1 MRNNSNGQ
9 YIVITRMWYKCC
21 CRITVRL
28 CGVAVQC
35 QISPKRIQ
43 SNTISSMKTTD
54 IDKSTCKQPNGH
66 GRARPNNRKLQCWS
80 RKDHVGKQMLP
91 ISTGLNPNI
100 LHSSKICLHVCCH
113 RLFVTKLRLAV
124 SVHQLLSIGTK
135 PSHGNAKNL
144 WCRAK
149 ARLVYVGII
158 IGLILWRPPSVW
170 LSHTSMSAGRQFRT
184 WNTIDVFTWNVTRI
198 CVSHTSRNPLLSSRV
213 VLKIFQPRSLPK
225 K

>member
-1 MRNNSNGQ
+1 MQMPYN
-9 YIVITRMWYKCC
+9 V
-21 CRITVRL
+21 
-28 CGVAVQC
+28 
-35 QISPKRIQ
+35 SPKPIQ
-43 SNTISSMKTTD
+43 SNTISSMKSTD
-54 IDKSTCKQPNGH
+54 IVKSTCKQPDGH

-91 ISTGLNPNI
+91 ISTGLRNPNQP
-100 LHSSKICLHVCCH
+100 HSSKICLHVCCH

-144 WCRAK
+144 WYRAMP
-149 ARLVYVGII
+149 RPVSDGII

-184 WNTIDVFTWNVTRI
+184 WNTIDVFT
-198 CVSHTSRNPLLSSRV
+198 
-213 VLKIFQPRSLPK
+213 
-225 K
+225 